1 MDSSSASVGSR
12 SQSSSSVACRSHQA
26 SRVGGGLL
34 VDRRVGEQRPLAEL
48 GGRLEALDLEQL
60 GQLPLQ
66 RRLAPRLPFRAPSS
80 AATLS
85 ENGTPST
92 ILSKPDP
99 MLFRQ
104 IIHEDLGCAS
114 YLVGDPAPGV
124 AAVVDP
130 QWDIDP
136 YLNLA
141 RLHGVRIEHVLETHN
156 HADHVSGHGRLARAT
171 GATIHV
177 SELAEAEYEHE
188 PFADGWTLE
197 LGEAVS
203 IEAIHTPGHRPEHT
217 SFLLRDAERGGDPV
231 AVLSGDS
238 LFVGD
243 VARPDLAV
251 EPREGAAGIFRS
263 LHERLLA
270 LPDEVEVW
278 PGHLGG
284 SLCGSSGIDLK
295 TSSTIGFERRH
306 NRALAFADEAEFVED
321 AVASIGE
328 RPPNVEHIVALNR
341 GPLIESIGSPARL
354 TPRRFEAAIAAGAFA
369 VDSRTNEQFDEA
381 HIPGAISA
389 SAYDTGFATKV
400 AQVVPPDGEVVVVAA
415 SDGNE
420 LEAAELLAAVGLR
433 VRGFL
438 GGGMSAWRA
447 EERPVARIEPIGP
460 ERAGRSCSR
469 ATSHRWSSTCAAPAS
484 TPTGHIAGSLHIPYG
499 ELARR
504 LDELPRD
511 RALATICKGGKR
523 SGLAAS
529 VLQREGFETIHVARG
544 GVGTWKTEGRPV
556 ETRSACVG
564 DHPGRGST

>member
-1 MDSSSASVGSR
+1 
-12 SQSSSSVACRSHQA
+12 
-26 SRVGGGLL
+26 
-34 VDRRVGEQRPLAEL
+34 
-48 GGRLEALDLEQL
+48 
-60 GQLPLQ
+60 
-66 RRLAPRLPFRAPSS
+66 
-80 AATLS
+80 
-85 ENGTPST
+85 
-92 ILSKPDP
+92 

-114 YLVGDPAPGV
+114 YLVGDPGSGV

-136 YLNLA
+136 YLQLS
-141 RLHGVRIEHVLETHN
+141 RLHGMRIEHVLETHN

-171 GATIHV
+171 GAEIHIN
-177 SELAEAEYEHE
+177 ELAEAEYEHDAV
-188 PFADGWTLE
+188 ADGWTLE
-197 LGEAVS
+197 LGAGVS
-203 IEAIHTPGHRPEHT
+203 IEALHTPGHRPEHT
-217 SFLLRDAERGGDPV
+217 SFLLRDESRGGDPV
-231 AVLSGDS
+231 AVLTGDS

-251 EPREGAAGIFRS
+251 EPRDGAAGIFHS
-263 LHERLLA
+263 LHDRLLK

-306 NRALAFADEAEFVED
+306 NRALGFEDETEFVED
-321 AVASIGE
+321 AISTLAE

-341 GPLIESIGSPARL
+341 GPLIEAIGAPARL
-354 TPRRFEAAIAAGAFA
+354 TPRRFETAIAEGALA

-400 AQVVPPDGEVVVVAA
+400 AQVVPPNAEVVIVAA

-420 LEAAELLAAVGLR
+420 LDAAELLAAVGLR

-447 EERPVARIEPIGP
+447 EERPVQRIELIGVP
-460 ERAGRSCSR
+460 ELWEWLDGDD
-469 ATSHRWSSTCAAPAS
+469 APLVLDVRGDDEYAEA
-484 TPTGHIAGSLHIPYG
+484 HIAGSLHIPYG
-499 ELARR
+499 ELPRR
-504 LDELPRD
+504 LDEVPRG
-511 RALATICKGGKR
+511 RAVATICKGGKR

-529 VLQREGFETIHVARG
+529 ILQREGFDDVVHIARG
-544 GVGTWKTEGRPV
+544 GIATWKEQGHPTETSEVP
-556 ETRSACVG
+556 A
-564 DHPGRGST
+564 

>member
-1 MDSSSASVGSR
+1 
-12 SQSSSSVACRSHQA
+12 
-26 SRVGGGLL
+26 
-34 VDRRVGEQRPLAEL
+34 
-48 GGRLEALDLEQL
+48 
-60 GQLPLQ
+60 
-66 RRLAPRLPFRAPSS
+66 
-80 AATLS
+80 
-85 ENGTPST
+85 
-92 ILSKPDP
+92 

-114 YLVGDPAPGV
+114 YLIGDTASGV

-136 YLNLA
+136 YLRLS
-141 RLHGVRIEHVLETHN
+141 RLHGVRVEHVLETHN
-156 HADHVSGHGRLARAT
+156 HADHVSGHGRLAGAT
-171 GATIHV
+171 GATIHINR
-177 SELAEAEYEHE
+177 LAEAEYEHE
-188 PFADGWTLE
+188 PFDDGWTLQ
-197 LGEAVS
+197 LGDAVTV
-203 IEAIHTPGHRPEHT
+203 EAIHTPGHRPEHT
-217 SFLLRDAERGGDPV
+217 CFLLRDANRDDSPA

-251 EPREGAAGIFRS
+251 EPREGAADIFRS
-263 LHERLLA
+263 LHERLLT

-306 NRALAFADEAEFVED
+306 NQALAFSEEADFIED
-321 AVASIGE
+321 AVASIGD
-328 RPPNVEHIVALNR
+328 RPPNVEYIVSLNR
-341 GPLIESIGSPARL
+341 GPLVERIGAAARL
-354 TPRRFEAAIAAGAFA
+354 APRGFEAAIAEGALA

-400 AQVVPPDGEVVVVAA
+400 AQVVPPEADVVIVAA

-447 EERPVARIEPIGP
+447 EQRAVQRIEAIGP
-460 ERAGRSCSR
+460 EQLAGRLDGDEPPLLLDVR
-469 ATSHRWSSTCAAPAS
+469 RPGEFEQA
-484 TPTGHIAGSLHIPYG
+484 HIAGSLHIPYG
-499 ELARR
+499 ELPQR
-504 LDELPRD
+504 LQELPRE
-511 RALATICKGGKR
+511 RPIATICKAGAR

-529 VLQREGFETIHVARG
+529 ILQREGFDPVIHVARG
-544 GVGTWKTEGRPV
+544 GVAAWQAEGRPV
-556 ETRSACVG
+556 ETA
-564 DHPGRGST
+564 

>member
-1 MDSSSASVGSR
+1 
-12 SQSSSSVACRSHQA
+12 
-26 SRVGGGLL
+26 
-34 VDRRVGEQRPLAEL
+34 
-48 GGRLEALDLEQL
+48 
-60 GQLPLQ
+60 
-66 RRLAPRLPFRAPSS
+66 
-80 AATLS
+80 
-85 ENGTPST
+85 
-92 ILSKPDP
+92 

-114 YLVGDPAPGV
+114 YLVGDTASGV

-136 YLNLA
+136 YLHLS

-177 SELAEAEYEHE
+177 HALAEAGYPHE
-188 PFADGWTLE
+188 AFADGWILP
-197 LGEAVS
+197 LGEGAA

-217 SFLLRDAERGGDPV
+217 SFLLRDAARGDDPW

-243 VARPDLAV
+243 VARPDLAI
-251 EPREGAAGIFRS
+251 EPREGAADIFRS
-263 LHERLLA
+263 LHKRLLT
-270 LPDEVEVW
+270 LPDETEVW

-306 NRALAFADEAEFVED
+306 NRALSFDSEAEFVKD
-321 AVASIGE
+321 AVATIGSK
-328 RPPNVEHIVALNR
+328 PPNVEHIVSLNR
-341 GPLIESIGSPARL
+341 GPLVASIGAPTRM
-354 TPRRFEAAIAAGAFA
+354 TPHGFEAAIAEGALA

-381 HIPGAISA
+381 HIPGSISA

-400 AQVVPPDGEVVVVAA
+400 AQVVPVDAELLVVAA

-438 GGGMSAWRA
+438 GGGMTAWRA
-447 EERPVARIEPIGP
+447 EDRPVARIEAIDL
-460 ERAGRSCSR
+460 E
-469 ATSHRWSSTCAAPAS
+469 
-484 TPTGHIAGSLHIPYG
+484 
-499 ELARR
+499 ELARRVEGSDGLQVLDVRGTAEYEQGHVPGSLNIPFGELPDR
-504 LDELPRD
+504 LDELPRE
-511 RALATICKGGKR
+511 RPIATICKAGKR

-529 VLQREGFETIHVARG
+529 ILQREGFEGVVHV
-544 GVGTWKTEGRPV
+544 
-556 ETRSACVG
+556 S
-564 DHPGRGST
+564 RGSAAKWAEPNVPA

>member
-1 MDSSSASVGSR
+1 
-12 SQSSSSVACRSHQA
+12 
-26 SRVGGGLL
+26 
-34 VDRRVGEQRPLAEL
+34 
-48 GGRLEALDLEQL
+48 
-60 GQLPLQ
+60 
-66 RRLAPRLPFRAPSS
+66 
-80 AATLS
+80 
-85 ENGTPST
+85 
-92 ILSKPDP
+92 

-114 YLVGDPAPGV
+114 YLVGDPGSGV

-136 YLNLA
+136 YVQLA
-141 RLHGVRIEHVLETHN
+141 RLHGVRVEHVLETHN

-177 SELAEAEYEHE
+177 DGLAEAEYEHE
-188 PFADGWTLE
+188 PFADGWTLS
-197 LGEAVS
+197 LGGEVT
-203 IEAIHTPGHRPEHT
+203 IEALHTPGHRPEHT
-217 SFLLRDAERGGDPV
+217 SFLLRDAGRGGDPV

-251 EPREGAAGIFRS
+251 EPREGAADIFRS

-284 SLCGSSGIDLK
+284 SLCGSSGIDMK
-295 TSSTIGFERRH
+295 TCSTIGFERRH
-306 NRALAFADEAEFVED
+306 NRALAFGDEAEFVDD
-321 AVASIGE
+321 AISSLGE
-328 RPPNVEHIVALNR
+328 RPPNVEHIVELNR
-341 GPLIESIGSPARL
+341 GPLIETIGSPARL
-354 TPRRFEAAIAAGAFA
+354 TPRRFEAAIASGAFA

-389 SAYDTGFATKV
+389 SGYDTGFATKV
-400 AQVVPPDGEVVVVAA
+400 AQVVPPDAEVVVVAA

-420 LEAAELLAAVGLR
+420 LDAAELLAAVGLR

-447 EERPVARIEPIGP
+447 EERPVQRIEPVGP
-460 ERAGRSCSR
+460 EELAELLEGEEPPLVLDVRGAGEY
-469 ATSHRWSSTCAAPAS
+469 AEA
-484 TPTGHIAGSLHIPYG
+484 HIAGSLHIPYG
-499 ELARR
+499 ALARR

-511 RALATICKGGKR
+511 RTVATICKGGKR

-544 GVGTWKTEGRPV
+544 GVGTWQREERPV
-556 ETRSACVG
+556 ETGAV
-564 DHPGRGST
+564 PA